1 MHWGSKQQEELR
13 YQVTYHAYLA
23 SRVTVTHTKRWSCW
37 TVRET
42 WFFRSAICHLRH
54 THVRKE
60 TSSPHF
66 SILQVTDSWQGL
78 GTTRLPGDKAFLL
91 VFLWCSTKLCL
102 LCRELAGTDV
112 IMSPAR
118 RSVRLAERG
127 VKCSAEKMVLPSL
140 TQVPDD
146 VDFAYCPNNA
156 LLWSLWSLI
165 MKDCSSVITNQL
177 FICWHHIVSD
187 PLCLFCT
194 CLLSLFTTS
203 FCLLVFFSG
212 QSAVPV

>member
-1 MHWGSKQQEELR
+1 MHWGSEQQEELR

-23 SRVTVTHTKRWSCW
+23 SRVTVTHTKRWSCSLLNC
-37 TVRET
+37 TRNLVFSFSYLSTTSYSFE
-42 WFFRSAICHLRH
+42 
-54 THVRKE
+54 KE
-60 TSSPHF
+60 TSSSHF

-78 GTTRLPGDKAFLL
+78 GTRLPGDKAFLL
-91 VFLWCSTKLCL
+91 VFLWYSTNPCL

-177 FICWHHIVSD
+177 FICWASYCIWSFVFILYTFAFIVHNQ
-187 PLCLFCT
+187 F
-194 CLLSLFTTS
+194 LFTGI
-203 FCLLVFFSG
+203 L
-212 QSAVPV
+212 

>member
-1 MHWGSKQQEELR
+1 VHWGSEQQEELR
-13 YQVTYHAYLA
+13 NQVTYHAYLA
-23 SRVTVTHTKRWSCW
+23 SRVTVTHTKCWSCSLLNS
-37 TVRET
+37 T
-42 WFFRSAICHLRH
+42 WNL
-54 THVRKE
+54 V
-60 TSSPHF
+60 
-66 SILQVTDSWQGL
+66 G
-78 GTTRLPGDKAFLL
+78 TRLPGDKAFLL
-91 VFLWCSTKLCL
+91 VFLWYSTNPCL

-165 MKDCSSVITNQL
+165 MKDLQLCNYKSIVYMLGIILYLILCVYSVHVCFHCSQPV
-177 FICWHHIVSD
+177 
-187 PLCLFCT
+187 
-194 CLLSLFTTS
+194 LFTGI
-203 FCLLVFFSG
+203 L
-212 QSAVPV
+212 